1 MLFNYGAGED
11 LRSLLDSRES
21 KPVHPKGNQ
30 PWIFI
35 GRTGAEAE
43 APILWPLDAKGWLI
57 RKDLDIGKDW
67 RQNEKRMRWQD
78 GIPDSM
84 DMSLS
89 KLWETAKNRE
99 TWRAAVHGVTKS
111 QTQLRDWT
119 MNNNSSTICLSVKM
133 NTSDST
139 FPLLGMCLRKIIP

>member
-11 LRSLLDSRES
+11 LRSLLDRRES

-57 RKDLDIGKDW
+57 RKDLDTGKDW

-99 TWRAAVHGVTKS
+99 AWRAAVHGVTKS

-133 NTSDST
+133 NASEST
-139 FPLLGMCLRKIIP
+139 FPLLGMCLRKIVP